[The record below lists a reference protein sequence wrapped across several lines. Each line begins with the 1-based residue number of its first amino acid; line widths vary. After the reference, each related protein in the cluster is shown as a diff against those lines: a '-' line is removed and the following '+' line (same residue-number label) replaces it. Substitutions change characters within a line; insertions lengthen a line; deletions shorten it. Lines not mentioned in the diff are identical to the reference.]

1 MLTDTHAHLYL
12 EHFENDIETVIQNA
26 KNNSIG
32 KVYLPNI
39 DNSTIEKM
47 LYLESIDQDFFRSM
61 IGLHPGSVNENFRAE
76 LDTMQSMIDNH
87 RFCGIGETGTDL
99 YWDRTFINEQIE
111 AFETQIDWAQKYQLP
126 VIIHARDSMDL
137 TIDIVKNKQDGSL
150 KGIFHCF
157 SGNIEQAKKII
168 DLGFYLGIGGVL
180 TYKNNEL
187 AVIVKELPLDYFVL
201 ETDAPYLTPVP
212 FRGKRNESSY
222 LKYVAQK
229 MSEIKKLQV
238 DELENIT
245 SKNAENI
252 FSF

>member
-26 KNNSIG
+26 KNNGIG

-39 DNSTIEKM
+39 DNSTIDKM
-47 LYLESIDQDFFRSM
+47 LNLESTDQDFFRSM

-76 LDTMQSMIDNH
+76 LDAMQTRIAHYSY
-87 RFCGIGETGTDL
+87 CGIGETGTDL
-99 YWDRTFINEQIE
+99 YWDKTFINEQIE
-111 AFETQIDWAQKYQLP
+111 AFETQIDWARKYQLP

-180 TYKNNEL
+180 TYKKNEL
-187 AVIVKELPLDYFVL
+187 TGIVEELPLNYFVL
-201 ETDAPYLTPVP
+201 ETDAPYLPPVP

-222 LKYVAQK
+222 LTYVAHK
-229 MSEIKKLQV
+229 MSEIKKVPV
-238 DELENIT
+238 DEIENIT

-252 FSF
+252 FIF

>member
-47 LYLESIDQDFFRSM
+47 LYLESIDQDFFHSM

-76 LDTMQSMIDNH
+76 LDTMLSMIDNH

-111 AFETQIDWAQKYQLP
+111 AFETQIDWARKYQLP
-126 VIIHARDSMDL
+126 IIIHARDSMDL

-187 AVIVKELPLDYFVL
+187 AVIVEELPLDYFVL

-229 MSEIKKLQV
+229 MSEIKKLPFN
-238 DELENIT
+238 EIENIT

>member
-111 AFETQIDWAQKYQLP
+111 AFETQIDWARKYQLP

>member
-111 AFETQIDWAQKYQLP
+111 AFETQIDWARKYQLP

-187 AVIVKELPLDYFVL
+187 AVIVEELPLDYFVL

>member
-111 AFETQIDWAQKYQLP
+111 AFETQIDWARKYQLP
-126 VIIHARDSMDL
+126 IIIHARDSMDL

-187 AVIVKELPLDYFVL
+187 AVIVEELPLDYFVL

-222 LKYVAQK
+222 LKYIAQK
-229 MSEIKKLQV
+229 MSEIKKLPFN
-238 DELENIT
+238 EIENIT